1 MVIIPLMLTNT
12 AHASEASY
20 VELMHVETSSKT
32 RVPFS
37 SGWGTYM
44 NYCSGCHELGYA
56 RYART
61 AEDLELDA
69 ELVEA
74 NMIFDGTSIGELMTN
89 AMSDDDS
96 KCGLVQ
102 RPQTS
107 RLSVVFAS
115 PTGFTRT

>member
-12 AHASEASY
+12 AHASEASN
-20 VELMHVETSSKT
+20 VELMQVETSFEDNGSLQ
-32 RVPFS
+32 R
-37 SGWGTYM
+37 GWGTYM

-61 AEDLELDA
+61 AEYLELDA

-89 AMSDDDS
+89 AMSDDD
-96 KCGLVQ
+96 
-102 RPQTS
+102 
-107 RLSVVFAS
+107 
-115 PTGFTRT
+115 